1 MTGEPDANGP
11 DDGSRSG
18 RSRRRAVIVGGVLV
32 AVVLGAMLHGGPE
45 MPPFEG
51 ERGGSARVWDFAVD
65 ARQPCWLRVDRE
77 RRPVIRVNCFA
88 EAGVLYT
95 HSNRMASMASWLGRS
110 WTQAVADQPEL
121 DVLID
126 GRVYPLRAV
135 REESEAER
143 VRILKARGYGYVP
156 DGIQVFALVPRN
168 DPRDSMPE

>member
-1 MTGEPDANGP
+1 MIAPAPTQMPSTAAMTGLPQLTIAFT
-11 DDGSRSG
+11 RS
-18 RSRRRAVIVGGVLV
+18 
-32 AVVLGAMLHGGPE
+32 
-45 MPPFEG
+45 
-51 ERGGSARVWDFAVD
+51 
-65 ARQPCWLRVDRE
+65 
-77 RRPVIRVNCFA
+77 PVIRVNCFA